1 MAGCGPRAER
11 GQRGRA
17 RALSV
22 RHGRVLAAAIT
33 LPWVL
38 WALVRTLGL
47 DGGYPLVPMIAFTPY
62 AAATAVVPLAVALA
76 AREWVVAAFA
86 ALALV
91 ALLAAVAPRAL
102 GGGTSPVPADGQ
114 RLVVMSANL
123 RFGEA
128 DAASVL
134 ALAREHDV
142 DVLSLQELTPEALR
156 RLDAAGARKLLPGRA
171 LAPRR
176 RAAGTGL
183 MSRRPLRLLAEPIP
197 EGRAQLRAALTLPGG
212 RELRLVAVHPFPPV
226 SRRSER
232 AWSDVLRALPDA
244 RAGGRPHVLLGD
256 FNATLDHSE
265 LRAVIDRGYVD
276 AADATGQGLRPTWP
290 VGRHGYPPLTL
301 DHVLVERS
309 VGVRALSVHRIAG
322 SDHRAVVAELGLP
335 AG

>member
-1 MAGCGPRAER
+1 
-11 GQRGRA
+11 
-17 RALSV
+17 
-22 RHGRVLAAAIT
+22 VLVAAIT

-47 DGGYPLVPMIAFTPY
+47 DGGYPLVPIIAFTPY
-62 AAATAVVPLAVALA
+62 AAATSVLPLAVALA

-91 ALLAAVAPRAL
+91 ALVAAVAPRAL
-102 GGGTSPVPADGQ
+102 GGGGSPVSAGGQ

-123 RFGEA
+123 GLGEA

-142 DVLSLQELTPEALR
+142 DVLSLQELTPAAVR
-156 RLDAAGARKLLPGRA
+156 GLDAAGARELMPARA

-183 MSRRPLRLLAEPIP
+183 MARRPLRLLVEPVAA
-197 EGRAQLRAALTLPGG
+197 GRAQLRTALTLPGG
-212 RELRLVAVHPFPPV
+212 QELCVVAVHPFPPV
-226 SRRSER
+226 SPASER
-232 AWSDVLRALPDA
+232 AWHEVLRALPEA
-244 RAGGRPHVLLGD
+244 RDGGRRHVLLGD

-265 LRAVIDRGYVD
+265 LRAVIGRGYVD

-290 VGRHGYPPLTL
+290 VGRRGYPPLTL

-309 VGVRALSVHRIAG
+309 IGVRALSIHPIAG
-322 SDHRAVVAELGLP
+322 SDHRAVVAELVLP
-335 AG
+335 A